1 MNQVDRILEQ
11 WGRVRPDLDVTP
23 MGLTGRLKR
32 IARILDREMEPVFA
46 QHGLNLASFDVLA
59 TLLRSGE
66 PFQLSP
72 SELMENTMVT
82 SGTMTNRI
90 DQLVKG
96 GLVDRVP
103 NPDDGRSVHIAL
115 TNNGRRV
122 IDRAIEDHV
131 ENLHRLTAGVDENAF
146 AELDRLLGQYLA
158 ALETDD

>member
-1 MNQVDRILEQ
+1 
-11 WGRVRPDLDVTP
+11 
-23 MGLTGRLKR
+23 
-32 IARILDREMEPVFA
+32 
-46 QHGLNLASFDVLA
+46 
-59 TLLRSGE
+59 
-66 PFQLSP
+66 
-72 SELMENTMVT
+72 
-82 SGTMTNRI
+82 MTNRI